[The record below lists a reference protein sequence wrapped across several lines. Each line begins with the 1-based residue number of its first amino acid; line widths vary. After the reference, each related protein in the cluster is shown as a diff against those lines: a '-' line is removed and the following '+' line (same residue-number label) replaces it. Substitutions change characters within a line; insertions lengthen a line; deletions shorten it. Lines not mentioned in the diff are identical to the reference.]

1 MNDKMYLIHEEDY
14 IKHIDEKVL
23 LYSFVKQLT
32 HHIAKMKSA
41 RENENLIKMAKY
53 YDTAAEN
60 LFSFWGI
67 PKSYLVFDKKED
79 LSELM
84 ENELITPEEMEL
96 NAGSDPDFIPA
107 TAAVPVIARAVKP
120 RTMKP
125 MRMRIFQKCW
135 KLCPLSFT
143 MCSGTT
149 YRFTL
154 SWSNP

>member
-41 RENENLIKMAKY
+41 RENENLIKIAKY

-84 ENELITPEEMEL
+84 ENELIEPEE
-96 NAGSDPDFIPA
+96 AGFYPCDSGCAGNCPCCEAEDDEADEDEDFSE
-107 TAAVPVIARAVKP
+107 
-120 RTMKP
+120 M
-125 MRMRIFQKCW
+125 
-135 KLCPLSFT
+135 LE
-143 MCSGTT
+143 
-149 YRFTL
+149 TL
-154 SWSNP
+154 SALIHDVFGDNVSVHIVLE